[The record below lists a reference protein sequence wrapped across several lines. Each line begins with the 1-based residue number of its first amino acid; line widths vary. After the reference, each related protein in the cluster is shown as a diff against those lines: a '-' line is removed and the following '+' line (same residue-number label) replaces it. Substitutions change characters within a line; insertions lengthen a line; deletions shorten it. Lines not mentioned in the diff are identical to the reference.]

1 MSRAHIE
8 NVLGAALGLL
18 GVIAAPLMA
27 ADDWIAGG
35 WIANGWVAGSWMSAP
50 PTFFLDVL
58 IWGAGAVVLYLYGV
72 RGTGGG
78 RW

>member
-1 MSRAHIE
+1 ME

-18 GVIAAPLMA
+18 GVIAAPLLA

-35 WIANGWVAGSWMSAP
+35 WIANDWVANDWVAGGWVSAP
-50 PTFFLDVL
+50 PTFILDVL
-58 IWGAGAVVLYLYGV
+58 IWGAGALVLYLYGV